1 MRATYPPVYRPD
13 LLRQDVAARLQRTY
27 EWTLAA
33 SAVVPKVA
41 EHIVPPLTVAA
52 QLYEAEQYQAALRQL
67 SDAVMMAHQAR
78 MAYPAL
84 PGL

>member
-1 MRATYPPVYRPD
+1 MRAAYPPVYRPD

-27 EWTLAA
+27 EWTRAA
-33 SAVVPKVA
+33 SAVVPQVA
-41 EHIVPPLTVAA
+41 EQIAPPLTVAA
-52 QLYEAEQYQAALRQL
+52 QLYEAEQYPAALRQL
-67 SDAVMMAHQAR
+67 ADAVMMAQQAR